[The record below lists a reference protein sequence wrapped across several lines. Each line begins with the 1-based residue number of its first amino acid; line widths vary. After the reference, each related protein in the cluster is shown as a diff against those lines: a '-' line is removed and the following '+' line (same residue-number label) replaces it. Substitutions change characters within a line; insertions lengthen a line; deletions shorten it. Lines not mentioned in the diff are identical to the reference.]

1 MKSYDINKKILDKLD
16 DIAKAINPES
26 STIDVDSNHTRN
38 YDNDED
44 YLVTASKASNA
55 AASMTIEVQESIN
68 NEITPELLLHKMNG
82 SGINIDIIK

>member
-44 YLVTASKASNA
+44 YLTKLT
-55 AASMTIEVQESIN
+55 MIE
-68 NEITPELLLHKMNG
+68 
-82 SGINIDIIK
+82 DAIKNR

>member
-44 YLVTASKASNA
+44 YLAKLT
-55 AASMTIEVQESIN
+55 MIE
-68 NEITPELLLHKMNG
+68 
-82 SGINIDIIK
+82 DAIKNR

>member
-1 MKSYDINKKILDKLD
+1 MLGQTKELLNMKSYDINKKILDKLD

-44 YLVTASKASNA
+44 YLTKLT
-55 AASMTIEVQESIN
+55 MIE
-68 NEITPELLLHKMNG
+68 
-82 SGINIDIIK
+82 DAIKNR